1 MSMRSIIARVMDA
14 GVGQPVGVFGF
25 TGMLVI
31 DPRVISSA
39 SRTGVRRVF
48 SGVGPA
54 PDIPGTVLKTV
65 FPRILQNKGLV
76 TARCGFSETNDI

>member
-1 MSMRSIIARVMDA
+1 MRCIIARVIDA

-31 DPRVISSA
+31 EPCMISSA
-39 SRTGVRRVF
+39 SRIGVRRVF

-54 PDIPGTVLKTV
+54 PEIPGTVLRIV
-65 FPRILQNKGLV
+65 LPRILQNKGLV